1 MRIAIDL
8 QGIQSEGSRTR
19 GIGRYSL
26 EIIKHMIRK
35 FQENHYILVV
45 NAALSDLNIEL
56 EDELSLSN
64 VTYFKWYSP
73 GPIDFI
79 SKESNK
85 TKLGIYLRSY
95 SFSCLNADIIL
106 ITSFLEGFSDNCL
119 VDLDND
125 FIDIPIV
132 SIFYDLIPLLNP
144 DLYLNTNPEFS
155 RYYRSKLKKLKDLD
169 GLLGI
174 SLSSSQEAIKYLNY
188 DKDKVFN
195 ISSACNKKIFNTNS
209 KIDFSLSEVISS
221 FTPFILYSGASDP
234 RKNIKRLL
242 EAYSLLPKELKK
254 YKLVLVGKLLPPE
267 KELINQWT
275 SDFNINSE
283 NIYKTGYI
291 SDSDLVCLYRRCSLF
306 VFPSLHEGFG
316 LPILEAMSCG
326 AAVIGSN
333 STSIPEIIGL
343 KQAMFNPYNVCEIV
357 DLITKSL
364 TNEQFFNE
372 LKSNSYSQSNK
383 FSWSKTAGLAIKT
396 LEYFVNNT
404 SNKNY
409 LDSFN
414 GLLDNNKT
422 KFNLLLRKIRA
433 CRPRFFLHDKELDS
447 QIAASIDKINTQIYD
462 LNRHLFSKD
471 EISHWRV
478 EGPFDSSYSLSILNK
493 FFAESLHKKIP
504 NVSIHITEGLGDYSP
519 NIDYL
524 KQSPKLFSIFQNSLN
539 KVTNYDV
546 LSRNLYPPR
555 VKDMNAK
562 YNILHS
568 YGWEESGFP
577 FDWVMDFNS
586 HLQGITVM
594 SCQVK
599 KILIDNGVTLPIKVS
614 GLGVDHINQIESDTT
629 YKFQAKRYKFLHIS
643 SCFPRKGIDILLKS
657 FTDTFKIN
665 DDVSLIIKTFE
676 NIHNDVELTISKL
689 KKANPLIPDI
699 VLIKDELS
707 LSEIK
712 SLYLQSDALVA
723 PSRGEGFGL
732 PIAEAMLMGLPVI
745 TTNWGGQIDFCND
758 KNSWLIDYNFAFSQ
772 SHFNIYNSFWAEPS
786 TAHLSQLLV
795 EVYQSKKS
803 EIIQKTEV
811 AKDNIKSYKWD
822 KVVEKNINA
831 INNYFCKFDNK
842 ISKIGWVS
850 TWNSRCGIASYSR
863 RFLNYMPDDIF
874 VFSPHNEN
882 TYVYDDD
889 TNLIKED
896 QLVPCWNFPYN
907 KDQNL
912 DELYFQI
919 ITNNISTLVIQF
931 NFDFFDI
938 TQLILLFEKLIKSKT
953 IIILVLHSTIFPKE
967 YDSNYVSLFK
977 KLLTK
982 CTRVLVH
989 TLNDINR
996 LKKLGLINNI
1006 TLLNHP
1012 IIDYKNNISYLPSNN
1027 LKYIHKATFN
1037 IVTYGFCLPM
1047 KGFSELIKAIHILKN
1062 RNFSITLDIYSAIYN
1077 QDYYW
1082 VFQELIDLVN
1092 ELSLNNFVRLHP
1104 EYIPENK
1111 LLTILSQY
1119 DLLVFPYQKSNE
1131 SSSASVRDGLASRRP
1146 VIVTPLSIFDD
1157 VADLTERFRGTSP
1170 DHLAQGLLEWHSK
1183 NKVNSN
1189 KLTKKSNVD
1198 RITKIKQRSFSAVSQ
1213 RLSLMIKSLE
1223 INE

>member
-1 MRIAIDL
+1 MKIAIDL
-8 QGIQSEGSRTR
+8 QGVQSEGSRTR

-26 EIIKHMIRK
+26 EIIRYMIK
-35 FQENHYILVV
+35 NFPENHYFLVA

-56 EDELSLSN
+56 EDELRLSN

-79 SKESNK
+79 SKEIKK

-119 VDLDND
+119 VDLDKD

-132 SIFYDLIPLLNP
+132 SIFYDLIPLINSN
-144 DLYLNTNPEFS
+144 LYLNNNPEFS

-174 SLSSSQEAIKYLNY
+174 SLSSSQEAIKYLDY
-188 DKDKVFN
+188 DKDKIFN

-267 KELINQWT
+267 KELINQWIT
-275 SDFNINSE
+275 DFNINSE

-326 AAVIGSN
+326 APVIGSN

-343 KQAMFNPYNVCEIV
+343 KQAMFNPYNVCEIA

-364 TNEQFFNE
+364 TNEQFYNE
-372 LKSNSYSQSNK
+372 LKSNSFSQSNK
-383 FSWSKTAGLAIKT
+383 FSWSKTADLAIKA
-396 LEYFVNNT
+396 LDYFVNK
-404 SNKNY
+404 SPNKNY
-409 LDSFN
+409 SDSFN
-414 GLLDNNKT
+414 SLLDNNKI
-422 KFNLLLRKIRA
+422 KFNLLLNKLRS
-433 CRPRFFLHDKELDS
+433 CRSRFFQYDKELDS
-447 QIAASIDKINTQIYD
+447 QIAASIDKINTQIQG
-462 LNRHLFSKD
+462 LNRHLFFKD
-471 EISHWRV
+471 KILNWRV

-493 FFAESLHKKIP
+493 FFVESLYKKIP

-519 NIDYL
+519 NIEYL
-524 KQSPKLFSIFQNSLN
+524 KQSPKLFSIFEDSSN
-539 KVTNYDV
+539 KATNYDV

-555 VKDMNAK
+555 VKDMKAK

-568 YGWEESGFP
+568 YGWEESGLP
-577 FDWVMDFNS
+577 FEWVMDFNS

-594 SCQVK
+594 SYQVK
-599 KILIDNGVTLPIKVS
+599 KILIDNGVAVPIKVS
-614 GLGVDHINQIESDTT
+614 GLGVDHINQIEPDTD
-629 YKFQAKRYKFLHIS
+629 YKVKAKRYKFLHIS

-657 FTDTFKIN
+657 YTHSFNIN
-665 DDVSLIIKTFE
+665 DDVSLIIKTFD

-689 KKANPLIPDI
+689 QKANPEIPNI
-699 VLIKDELS
+699 VLIKDDLS
-707 LSEIK
+707 LPEIK
-712 SLYLQSDALVA
+712 SLYLQSDVLVA

-732 PIAEAMLMGLPVI
+732 PIAEAMLIGLPVI

-758 KNSWLIDYNFAFSQ
+758 KNSWLIDYDFAFSN
-772 SHFNIYNSFWAEPS
+772 SHFNLQNSFWAEPS
-786 TAHLSQLLV
+786 TLHLSQLLI

-803 EIIQKTEV
+803 EIIKKTSL
-811 AKDNIKSYKWD
+811 AQDHIKSYHWD
-822 KVVEKNINA
+822 NVVDKNIHA
-831 INNYFCKFDNK
+831 LDNYFCKFDNK

-850 TWNSRCGIASYSR
+850 TWNSKCGIASYSR
-863 RFLNYMPDDIF
+863 RFINYMPDDIC
-874 VFSPHNEN
+874 VFTPHNEN
-882 TYVYDDD
+882 TCVYDEN

-896 QLVPCWNFPYN
+896 QVLPCWNYPYN
-907 KDQNL
+907 KDSNL
-912 DELYFQI
+912 DELYLQI
-919 ITNNISTLVIQF
+919 RSNNISSLVVQF
-931 NFDFFDI
+931 NFNFFDI
-938 TQLILLFEKLIKSKT
+938 NQLILLFEKLIKSKI

-967 YDSNYVSLFK
+967 YDANYVCLFK
-977 KLLTK
+977 KLLLK
-982 CTRVLVH
+982 CNRVIVH

-996 LKKLGLINNI
+996 LKNLGFIDNI

-1012 IIDYKNNISYLPSNN
+1012 IIDNKNNMSDLPSNQS
-1027 LKYIHKATFN
+1027 KYSKKETLN
-1037 IVTYGFCLPM
+1037 IVSYGFCLPM
-1047 KGFSELIKAIHILKN
+1047 KGFSELIRSIHILKN
-1062 RNFSITLDIYSAIYN
+1062 KQFSITLDIYSAIYN
-1077 QDYYW
+1077 QDYY
-1082 VFQELIDLVN
+1082 FLFKELLDLVK
-1092 ELSLNNFVRLHP
+1092 ELNLHDFVRLHP
-1104 EYIPENK
+1104 EFIPENK

-1131 SSSASVRDGLASRRP
+1131 SSSASVRDGLATLRP

-1157 VADLTERFRGTSP
+1157 VADLTDRFRGTSP

-1183 NKVNSN
+1183 NIVNPQLSEISY
-1189 KLTKKSNVD
+1189 KD
-1198 RITKIKQRSFSAVSQ
+1198 RITKIKERGFSKVSQ